1 MASESSLAQP
11 RVNESESQG
20 IFMKPIAVVALGG
33 NALLRRGDAPSF
45 DNQLANVKIAAAA
58 IAEIAKDYRI
68 AIVHGNGPQVGLL
81 ALQNLAYTEVAP
93 YPLDV
98 LVAESEG
105 MIGYMLAQEIQNV
118 MPTSEVTTLLTRI
131 EVDANDKSMLD
142 PTKFIGAVYNEEEA
156 KVLAEAN
163 NWIMKRDGEYLR
175 RVVASPKPKNIVD
188 MKAIDAL
195 LADEQIVICCG
206 GGGIPVCKS
215 DNGFMGVQGVIDK
228 DLSATLLA
236 KQLNAEK
243 LLILTDADAVYLDW
257 GTENQRALRHAT
269 PAELSQYDFPA
280 GSMGPKVEAVIDFAA
295 FGGKAYIGALEHG
308 LDVLAERSG
317 TCVSN

>member
-1 MASESSLAQP
+1 
-11 RVNESESQG
+11 
-20 IFMKPIAVVALGG
+20 MKPIAVVALGG
-33 NALLRRGDAPSF
+33 NALLRRGDAPSYE
-45 DNQLANVKIAAAA
+45 NQLANIKIAAAA
-58 IAEIAKDYRI
+58 IAEIAKDYRV

-81 ALQNLAYTEVAP
+81 ALQNLAYTKVSP

-98 LVAESEG
+98 LGAETEG
-105 MIGYMLAQEIQNV
+105 MIGYMLAQEVQNL
-118 MPTSEVTTLLTRI
+118 MPGREVSTLLTRI

-142 PTKFIGAVYNEEEA
+142 PTKFVGPVYNEDEA
-156 KVLAEAN
+156 GILAEAN
-163 NWIMKRDGEYLR
+163 NWIMKRDGEFVR
-175 RVVASPKPKNIVD
+175 RVVPSPKPVNILD
-188 MKAIDAL
+188 KHAIVTL
-195 LADEQIVICCG
+195 LDADEVVICCG
-206 GGGIPVCKS
+206 GGGIPVRKS
-215 DNGFMGVQGVIDK
+215 DVGYVGVEGVIDK

-280 GSMGPKVEAVIDFAA
+280 GSMGPKVEAVSDFAT

-317 TCVSN
+317 TCVSI

>member
-1 MASESSLAQP
+1 
-11 RVNESESQG
+11 
-20 IFMKPIAVVALGG
+20 MKPIAVVALGG